1 MLVVGGVGEGG
12 WYCGGGGWIGR
23 VLQEMGRPLSGV
35 EVVLVVHCIGEGQRE
50 NTKMLTRS
58 TGRLNRLGSPDSR
71 NADVLG
77 GDVTVTE
84 ESSTLDTGPPTR
96 DLKYPRVDSCKSRH
110 SILHRPHNYLGFKS
124 RYLIDCPLHSRWA
137 SPLFLCSPHNF
148 TRGLPT
154 PHSSCQER
162 DLLTTSV

>member
-96 DLKYPRVDSCKSRH
+96 DLEYPRVDSLQITPQH
-110 SILHRPHNYLGFKS
+110 SAP
-124 RYLIDCPLHSRWA
+124 A
-137 SPLFLCSPHNF
+137 S
-148 TRGLPT
+148 
-154 PHSSCQER
+154 
-162 DLLTTSV
+162 